1 MLINTE
7 KSTNGVRLANMP
19 FKTVLLGDVVQKAR
33 DITDTYGKVA
43 CEVVFANFIKRGF
56 WDEQREAD

>member
-33 DITDTYGKVA
+33 VITDTYGKVA

-56 WDEQREAD
+56 